1 MSRGLYKM
9 LSNASRASFP
19 ASSDLQ
25 RFLLRD
31 DKTIQLLEAEAK
43 RRSERLNKW
52 GKLALAGGL
61 GSAAL
66 GMYANRTP
74 RKPGELPAPTRLELM
89 YPVLQR
95 DGIPPYA

>member
-1 MSRGLYKM
+1 MSRGLYKT
-9 LSNASRASFP
+9 LSNAGRASFP
-19 ASSDLQ
+19 APGSLQ
-25 RFLLRD
+25 RFLLS
-31 DKTIQLLEAEAK
+31 DKTKQLLEAEAK

-52 GKLALAGGL
+52 GQLALAGGL

-89 YPVLQR
+89 FPVLQR
-95 DGIPPYA
+95 DGIPPHA

>member
-1 MSRGLYKM
+1 MSRGLYKT

-19 ASSDLQ
+19 ASGSLQ
-25 RFLLRD
+25 RFLLS
-31 DKTIQLLEAEAK
+31 DKTKQLLEAEAK

-52 GKLALAGGL
+52 GQLALAGGL

-66 GMYANRTP
+66 GMYASRTP

-89 YPVLQR
+89 FPVLQR
-95 DGIPPYA
+95 DGIPPHA